1 MNPLEL
7 EYLSWRIVI
16 PAGITIRINFGL
28 GLTRV
33 ITLLRLSGA
42 GVRKGGPIN
51 ARLY

>member
-16 PAGITIRINFGL
+16 PARITIRINFGL

-33 ITLLRLSGA
+33 ITLLRVPGA
-42 GVRKGGPIN
+42 GCQEGW
-51 ARLY
+51 AD